1 MNIQTAH
8 IEFATPE
15 YDEAVAL
22 RDTVLRRPLGL
33 SFTPEQLAVEW
44 SDLHLAAFAPDGR
57 IIGVLLLTPLIN
69 NEIKMRQVAV
79 APELQGKGVGAALV
93 NASEEEARRRGF
105 EKMVLNARE
114 TAVPFYLRLGYKKIG
129 ERFEEVTIP
138 HYKMEKTL

>member
-1 MNIQTAH
+1 
-8 IEFATPE
+8 
-15 YDEAVAL
+15 
-22 RDTVLRRPLGL
+22 
-33 SFTPEQLAVEW
+33 
-44 SDLHLAAFAPDGR
+44 R